1 MFSSLIQG
9 QAAEPKYS
17 QHHQSVSLL
26 THSHIHTHTLR
37 PQLACDGSF
46 ESPALLV
53 RTHFRKQNK
62 TKNNNIAVSIGR
74 NLPIQGADSVLS
86 FQAHCVLPAHHHSS
100 CCVSYNVACSLE
112 PRAGRGSNPDISN
125 IPLAARL
132 AQHLW
137 DGCHLSFLALLRG
150 PGSSEAAFPPLLPP
164 VR

>member
-37 PQLACDGSF
+37 PQLACDGSLRAQHYLS
-46 ESPALLV
+46 EHISE
-53 RTHFRKQNK
+53 NK
-62 TKNNNIAVSIGR
+62 TKQNNIAVSIER
-74 NLPIQGADSVLS
+74 NLPIQGADSVLG
-86 FQAHCVLPAHHHSS
+86 FQAHCVLPAHHHSL

-125 IPLAARL
+125 IPLAAHL

-137 DGCHLSFLALLRG
+137 DGCRLSFLALLRG
-150 PGSSEAAFPPLLPP
+150 PGSSEAAFPPLLPS